1 MKEMMTGN
9 FVYNNESY
17 DFNFKTSLSA
27 YEKQLFVRTVV
38 SNLIDD
44 MGYDVIVKDLIFD
57 FAIIDL
63 FTNIDTSFVD
73 VKENDE
79 DDIYPISLIEHFLEE
94 TNVVSIVKANMED
107 GLLDELIRAVNLNVQ
122 YITGI
127 HINPLNEALANL
139 VSTIE
144 NNINK
149 IDLDNAMDM
158 IQKFSGMTEDFTV
171 DNIVKAYID
180 SNTHKKN
187 LAEIA
192 AVKEK

>member
-1 MKEMMTGN
+1 MMTGN